1 MRRRCVLALYAGVG
15 ACAGAKRL
23 AAKCFP
29 FGADYTI
36 KLLELSVNAIEEDDG
51 LPIGVTASFIR

>member
-1 MRRRCVLALYAGVG
+1 MRRHCVLALHPGVDALAGPK
-15 ACAGAKRL
+15 CL